1 MAFGL
6 RRWAGRK
13 LHRGD
18 LTMLAAIA
26 HGNATASRHNSIDRL
41 AQRHFVMQKSDGQFA
56 VTWRGH
62 MALMVRRK

>member
-26 HGNATASRHNSIDRL
+26 HGNATAPQQNSIDRL
-41 AQRHFVMQKSDGQFA
+41 AQRHFVVQKSDGQFA
-56 VTWRGH
+56 VTLRGH
-62 MALMVRRK
+62 MALIVRRK